1 MIWFAQ
7 RMNIER
13 AFNEWAEKNGVAKVP
28 NAVVAFLEIN
38 GLLND
43 DAVNEKFPMGIKLKP
58 PFTVMELGYS
68 GRPVEEVDNG

>member
-1 MIWFAQ
+1 MIWFTQ
-7 RMNIER
+7 RKMIEK
-13 AFNEWAEKNGVAKVP
+13 AFNEWADENGVAKVP

-43 DAVNEKFPMGIKLKP
+43 DAVNEKFPMGNKLKP

-68 GRPVEEVDNG
+68 ESPVEVEE